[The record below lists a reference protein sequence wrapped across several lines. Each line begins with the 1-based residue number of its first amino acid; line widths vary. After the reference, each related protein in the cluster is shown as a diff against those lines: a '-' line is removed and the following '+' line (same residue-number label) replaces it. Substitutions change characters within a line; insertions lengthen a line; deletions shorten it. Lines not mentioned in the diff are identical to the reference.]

1 MDRDTLVKKLQ
12 KIFSDVFGEE
22 DLNINE
28 GTTPGDI
35 EAWDSLAQISI
46 LEAVQDEF
54 NISFS
59 IDEIMEMKSVGA
71 ILDAVL
77 GKL

>member
-22 DLNINE
+22 NLNINE